1 MSALQIGRV
10 YMGDTKNGGH
20 MFDQKPHII
29 EQLPPP
35 PKLFMVPPLS
45 IFFRRS

>member
-20 MFDQKPHII
+20 MFNQKPHIF
-29 EQLPPP
+29 EQLAPPS
-35 PKLFMVPPLS
+35 PLS
-45 IFFRRS
+45 YLWHLP